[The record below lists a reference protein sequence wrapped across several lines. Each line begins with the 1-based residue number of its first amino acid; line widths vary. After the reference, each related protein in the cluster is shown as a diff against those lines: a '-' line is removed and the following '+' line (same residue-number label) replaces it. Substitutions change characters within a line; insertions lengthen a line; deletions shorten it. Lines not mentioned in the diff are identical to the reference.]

1 MKAGDIGLSLFIILI
16 FVILYLFNI
25 LAIGV
30 KNIKDDWPKY
40 RCNPIVMP
48 FAGILAPNG
57 TSATDNFTYC
67 IQNMQS
73 NYMQHLLQPVNY
85 NLGVLGDST
94 SSIMESVN
102 AARAFFNKLRNMITD
117 TISGIFSVF
126 LNIIIE
132 FQRTIINIKDLFAKL
147 VGILASLLF
156 ILDGSVKTM
165 ESAWNGPPGQ
175 LVRKVGKMK
184 ICFKPDTLLQKEN
197 GEFVEIKDIKLGDK
211 LKNGSE
217 VMGTMQ
223 LNNLD
228 ENRNHIEML
237 YRVPGGEIN
246 QDIYVTGDH
255 LIYDNATTNFIKVK
269 DFPESIKNTNCTSD
283 YFCCL
288 ITSNHVISIGN
299 RIFHDWEDNNGSASK
314 DV

>member
-1 MKAGDIGLSLFIILI
+1 MKAGDIGLSLFIISI
-16 FVILYLFNI
+16 FIILYLFNI
-25 LAIGV
+25 LAIGITNV
-30 KNIKDDWPKY
+30 KDDWPKY

-57 TSATDNFTYC
+57 TSATENFTYC

-94 SSIMESVN
+94 SAISDSVN
-102 AARAFFNKLRNMITD
+102 AARAFFNKLRNMIKD
-117 TISGIFSVF
+117 TVMGIFSVF

-165 ESAWNGPPGQ
+165 NSAWSGPPGQ
-175 LVRKVGKMK
+175 LVRKIGKMK
-184 ICFKPDTLLQKEN
+184 ICFKPDTLVSLEN
-197 GEFVEIKDIKLGDK
+197 GNYIKIKDVKLGDK
-211 LKNGSE
+211 LKNGSD
-217 VMGTMQ
+217 VMGTMM

-228 ENRNHIEML
+228 SNGERIENL
-237 YRVPGGEIN
+237 YRISNGEN
-246 QDIYVTGDH
+246 GEDIYVTGDH
-255 LIYDNATTNFIKVK
+255 LIYIEETENFIHVK
-269 DFPESIKNTNCTSD
+269 DHEDAEETNESSD

-288 ITSNHVISIGN
+288 ITSNHLITIGD
-299 RIFHDWEDNNGSASK
+299 RIFHDWEDNNGSMSK

>member
-1 MKAGDIGLSLFIILI
+1 MKSGDIGLSLFIIFI
-16 FVILYLFNI
+16 FIILYLFNI
-25 LAIGV
+25 LAIGL
-30 KNIKDDWPKY
+30 KNVKDDWPKY

-57 TSATDNFTYC
+57 TSATQNFTYC

-94 SSIMESVN
+94 ASIMSSVN
-102 AARAFFNKLRNMITD
+102 AVRAFFNKLRNMIRD
-117 TISGIFSVF
+117 TIAGVFSVF

-165 ESAWNGPPGQ
+165 ESAWSGPPGQ
-175 LVRKVGKMK
+175 IVRKVGKMK
-184 ICFKPDTLLQKEN
+184 ICFNPDTLLRLEN
-197 GEFVEIKDIKLGDK
+197 GDYVEIKNIKLGDK

-217 VMGTMQ
+217 VMGTMM
-223 LNNLD
+223 LYNLD
-228 ENRNHIEML
+228 ENKNRNENL
-237 YRVPGGEIN
+237 YKISNGEKQ

-255 LIYDNATTNFIKVK
+255 LIYVHEKSDFIHVK
-269 DFPESIKNTNCTSD
+269 DHPEASETLVSSD

-288 ITSNHVISIGN
+288 ITSNHVISIGD
-299 RIFHDWEDNNGSASK
+299 RIFHDWEDNNGSMSK